1 MNRAASHSVSV
12 FTAMETLQSW
22 WVVSFTNRAW
32 ATVER
37 RRWSTYF

>member
-1 MNRAASHSVSV
+1 
-12 FTAMETLQSW
+12 METLQSW
-22 WVVSFTNRAW
+22 WVVSVTNRAW

>member
-12 FTAMETLQSW
+12 LTAMVTVRSW
-22 WVVSFTNRAW
+22 WVVSATNRAW